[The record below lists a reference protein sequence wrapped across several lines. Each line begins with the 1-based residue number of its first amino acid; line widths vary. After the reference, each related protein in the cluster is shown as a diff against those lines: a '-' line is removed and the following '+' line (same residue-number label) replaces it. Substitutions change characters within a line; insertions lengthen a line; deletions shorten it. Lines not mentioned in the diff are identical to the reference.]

1 MSSHTATVA
10 APRRAIVENAW
21 LLAWRQL
28 RRHRLAMIS
37 LVVLSVL
44 IATALLAPWLAPY
57 DPSVQPRGTTPIPRS
72 ESGLLARLLP
82 PEAEAPPVRSLR
94 QRYFQ
99 PPSRFHW
106 LGTDDLGRDVF
117 SRLLYGARIS
127 LLVGFLAALS
137 SVLVGTVLGAT
148 AGYFAGRPLRFYVG
162 PFAAGESFASPFTIW
177 RVISWL
183 LFYALLVGVVQVAW
197 TLGGPAVQAG
207 FDEGWTR
214 ARWGSLFG
222 VGITGVAALALAIR
236 GLTWRFALDLDTV
249 ISRLIDFML
258 TLPGLPILLV
268 LSAILRD
275 PRSPIGAFMYG
286 TFGSGYSVVIIIFI
300 LVLFGWITTAR
311 LVRASF
317 LSLREREFTMAA
329 QALGTTNGGVMFR
342 HLVPNS
348 MAPIIVEGTLQVG
361 IAILVEAALSFLGFG
376 IQPPVSTWGNMLTNA
391 QTYIFYAPWLAFPP
405 GVMIVTTVLSIN
417 FLGDGLRD
425 ALDPNRKR

>member
-1 MSSHTATVA
+1 MASVTQAVGGQRS
-10 APRRAIVENAW
+10 ENAW
-21 LLAWRQL
+21 ALAWRQL
-28 RRHRLAMIS
+28 RRHRLAMLS
-37 LVVLSVL
+37 LFVLLVL
-44 IATALLAPWLAPY
+44 VFTAVFAPWLAPY
-57 DPSVQPRGTTPIPRS
+57 DPAQQPRGTTPIEPS
-72 ESGLLARLLP
+72 ANGLLGRFVP
-82 PEAEAPPVRSLR
+82 PVDEAPPVRSLR

-99 PPSRFHW
+99 PPSAYHW

-117 SRLLYGARIS
+117 SRLLYGSRIS

-148 AGYFAGRPLRFYVG
+148 AGYFAGRPIRFYVG
-162 PFAAGESFASPFTIW
+162 PFARGERWRSAFTLW
-177 RVISWL
+177 RVTSWL
-183 LFYALLVGVVQVAW
+183 LFYAVLVASAQVAW
-197 TLGGPAVQAG
+197 ELASGNARMLISGSWSLGNGLSA
-207 FDEGWTR
+207 
-214 ARWGSLFG
+214 
-222 VGITGVAALALAIR
+222 AALLVVLVLVAYLAVR
-236 GLTWRFALDLDTV
+236 GLTWRFALDLDFA

-275 PRSPIGAFMYG
+275 PRSPIGAWMYA
-286 TFGSGYSVVIIIFI
+286 TFGPAYSVVIIIMI

-329 QALGTTNGGVMFR
+329 QALGTGDRGIMFR

-405 GVMIVTTVLSIN
+405 GVMIVITVLAIN

-425 ALDPNRKR
+425 ALDPNRRR